1 MEHLTHHANFLPPR
15 FFEFLHHV
23 DAAAIIVRLLR
34 SRGEPTDKACADL
47 HEEQCQLRDRLGI
60 ADHPDYTEMFDR
72 MQSIYDA
79 LEVFLDE
86 AAGLTTPQPVA
97 H

>member
-1 MEHLTHHANFLPPR
+1 MHHAHFLPAR

-23 DAAAIIVRLLR
+23 DAAAAIVQLLR
-34 SRGEPTDKACADL
+34 RRGEPTDKACADL
-47 HEEQCQLRDRLGI
+47 HEEACERRDQLGI

-79 LEVFLDE
+79 LELYLDE

-97 H
+97 A

>member
-1 MEHLTHHANFLPPR
+1 MHHANFLPSR

-23 DAAAIIVRLLR
+23 DAAAIIVQLLR

-47 HEEQCQLRDRLGI
+47 HEEQCDKRDAWGI
-60 ADHPDYTEMFDR
+60 AAHPDATVRFCR

-79 LEVFLDE
+79 IASHLDE
-86 AAGLTTPQPVA
+86 AAGLTTPQPA
-97 H
+97 AA

>member
-1 MEHLTHHANFLPPR
+1 MHHAHFLPAR

-23 DAAAIIVRLLR
+23 DAAACILTLLR
-34 SRGEPTDKACADL
+34 KRGEPTDKAAADL
-47 HEEQCQLRDRLGI
+47 HEEACERRDQLGI

-72 MQSIYDA
+72 IQSIYDA

-86 AAGLTTPQPVA
+86 AAGLTREAVPA
-97 H
+97 